1 MSRFLNDRMSK
12 MTPYVSG
19 EQPQDKK
26 YIKLN
31 TNESPY
37 PPAPAVF
44 EAVNAE
50 EIGMLNLYPDILA
63 RKLREKIAKLNGV
76 EMENVILSNGSD
88 EALMFAFM
96 AFCDEEKQVTFPD
109 ITYSFYDVWANMFG
123 VPYETKPLNDDFTI
137 NIDDYVNC
145 GKNIFIANP
154 NAPTGI
160 ALSVEEIEKIVAS
173 NPDRVVVVD
182 EAYVDFSGITCVPLI
197 KKYDNVLVIQTFSKS
212 RSMAGARLGFAIGSK
227 TLIEDMDIVRN
238 STNPYNV
245 DRLIMAAGAAAI
257 DSDEYYRENCR
268 KIIDT
273 RTYATERL
281 EEMGFTVTKSA
292 TNFVFAKTDKI
303 GGFELYKELKNR
315 GVLVR
320 NFAKPRIAD
329 YNRIT
334 IGTYE
339 ETKKMLDTI
348 QDILEGK

>member
-1 MSRFLNDRMSK
+1 MSRFLNDRMSR

-31 TNESPY
+31 TNENPY
-37 PPAPAVF
+37 PPSPEVA

-50 EIGMLNLYPDILA
+50 AVARLKLYPDIQA
-63 RKLREKIAKLNGV
+63 KKLREKIAKLNGV
-76 EMENVILSNGSD
+76 ELENVILSNGSD

-96 AFCDEEKQVTFPD
+96 AFCDEEKQAVFAD
-109 ITYSFYDVWANMFG
+109 ITYSFYDVWANMLG
-123 VPYETKPLNDDFTI
+123 VPFETKPLNEDFTI
-137 NIDDYVNC
+137 NTDDYINC

-173 NPDRVVVVD
+173 NPDYVVVVD
-182 EAYVDFSGITCVPLI
+182 EAYADFSGITCVPLI
-197 KKYDNVLVIQTFSKS
+197 KKYDNILIIQTFSKS
-212 RSMAGARLGFAIGSK
+212 HSMAGARLGFAIGSK
-227 TLIEDMDIVRN
+227 ALIDDMDRVRN

-245 DRLIMAAGAAAI
+245 DYLTMCAGAAAI
-257 DSDEYYRENCR
+257 DSNDYYVENCR
-268 KIIDT
+268 KIIET
-273 RTYATERL
+273 RTYAENRL
-281 EEMGFTVTKSA
+281 REMGFDVTESK
-292 TNFVFAKTDKI
+292 TNFVFAKSDKI

-334 IGTYE
+334 IGTFE
-339 ETKKMLDTI
+339 ETKTMLDTI
-348 QDILEGK
+348 EAILSE

>member
-1 MSRFLNDRMSK
+1 MSA

-31 TNESPY
+31 TNENPY

-44 EAVNAE
+44 EAVNADAVAR
-50 EIGMLNLYPDILA
+50 LKLYPDILA
-63 RKLREKIAKLNGV
+63 KNLREKIAKLNGV
-76 EMENVILSNGSD
+76 ELENVILSNGSD

-123 VPYETKPLNDDFTI
+123 VPFETKPLNEDFTI
-137 NIDDYVNC
+137 NTEDYINC
-145 GKNIFIANP
+145 GKNIFLANP
-154 NAPTGI
+154 NAPTAI

-173 NPDRVVVVD
+173 NSEQVVIVD

-197 KKYDNVLVIQTFSKS
+197 KKYDNILIIQTFSKS

-227 TLIEDMDIVRN
+227 ALIEDMDRVRN

-245 DRLIMAAGAAAI
+245 DYLTMVAGAAAI
-257 DSDEYYRENCR
+257 DNDDYCRENCR
-268 KIIDT
+268 KIIET
-273 RTYATERL
+273 RTYAENRL
-281 EEMGFTVTKSA
+281 IEMGFDITESS
-292 TNFVFAKTDKI
+292 TNFIFAKTEKM

-339 ETKKMLDTI
+339 ETKTMLDTI
-348 QDILEGK
+348 QNILEGK

>member
-1 MSRFLNDRMSK
+1 MSKFLNERMSK

-31 TNESPY
+31 TNENPY
-37 PPAPAVF
+37 PPAPAVA

-50 EIGMLNLYPDILA
+50 AVARLKLYPDILA
-63 RKLREKIAKLNGV
+63 KNLREKIAKLNGV
-76 EMENVILSNGSD
+76 EIDNVILSNGSD

-96 AFCDEEKQVTFPD
+96 AFCDEEKQVTFAD

-123 VPYETKPLNDDFTI
+123 VPFETKPLNDDFTI
-137 NIDDYVNC
+137 NVEDYINC

-182 EAYVDFSGITCVPLI
+182 EAYADFSGITCVPLI
-197 KKYDNVLVIQTFSKS
+197 EKYDNILIVQTFSKS

-227 TLIEDMDIVRN
+227 ALIEDMDRVRN

-245 DRLIMAAGAAAI
+245 DFLTMTAGAAAI
-257 DSDEYYRENCR
+257 DSNDYYVENCR
-268 KIIDT
+268 KIIET
-273 RTYATERL
+273 RTYAENRL
-281 EEMGFTVTKSA
+281 REMGFEVTESK
-292 TNFVFAKTDKI
+292 TNFVFAKTDKM
-303 GGFELYKELKNR
+303 GGFDLYKELKNR

-334 IGTYE
+334 IGTFE
-339 ETKKMLDTI
+339 ETKAMLDTI
-348 QDILEGK
+348 EAILSEL

>member
-1 MSRFLNDRMSK
+1 

-31 TNESPY
+31 TNENPY
-37 PPAPAVF
+37 PPSPEVF
-44 EAVNAE
+44 EAVNASE
-50 EIGMLNLYPDILA
+50 VEKLKLYPDILA
-63 RKLREKIAKLNGV
+63 KNLREKIAKLNGV

-88 EALMFAFM
+88 EALMFAYM
-96 AFCDEEKQVTFPD
+96 AFCEEEKQVTFPD

-123 VPYETKPLNDDFTI
+123 VPFETKPLNEDFTV
-137 NIDDYVNC
+137 NVEDYINC
-145 GKNIFIANP
+145 GKNVILANP
-154 NAPTGI
+154 NAPTAL
-160 ALSVEEIEKIVAS
+160 ALSVEDIERIVAS
-173 NPDRVVVVD
+173 NPDNVVIID

-197 KKYDNVLVIQTFSKS
+197 KKYDNILIVQTFSKS

-227 TLIEDMDIVRN
+227 ALIEDMDRVRN

-257 DSDEYYRENCR
+257 DSDEYYRENCK
-268 KIIDT
+268 KIIET
-273 RTYATERL
+273 RTYAENRL
-281 EEMGFTVTKSA
+281 REMGFELTESA

-334 IGTYE
+334 IGTFE
-339 ETKKMLDTI
+339 ETKTMLDTI
-348 QDILEGK
+348 EEILNEVKN

>member
-1 MSRFLNDRMSK
+1 

-31 TNESPY
+31 TNENPY
-37 PPAPAVF
+37 PPSPEVF
-44 EAVNAE
+44 EAVNASE
-50 EIGMLNLYPDILA
+50 VEKLKLYPDILA
-63 RKLREKIAKLNGV
+63 KNLREKIAKLNGV

-88 EALMFAFM
+88 EALMFAYM

-123 VPYETKPLNDDFTI
+123 VPFETKPLNEDFTV
-137 NIDDYVNC
+137 NVEDYINC
-145 GKNIFIANP
+145 GKNVILANP
-154 NAPTGI
+154 NAPTAL
-160 ALSVEEIEKIVAS
+160 ALSVEDIERIVAS
-173 NPDRVVVVD
+173 NPDNVVIID

-197 KKYDNVLVIQTFSKS
+197 KKYDNILIVQTFSKS

-227 TLIEDMDIVRN
+227 ALIEDMDRVRN

-257 DSDEYYRENCR
+257 DSDEYYRENCK
-268 KIIDT
+268 KIIET
-273 RTYATERL
+273 RTYAENRL
-281 EEMGFTVTKSA
+281 REMGFELTESA

-334 IGTYE
+334 IGTFE
-339 ETKKMLDTI
+339 ETKTMLDTI
-348 QDILEGK
+348 ENILSEKK